1 MINDLG
7 NIYFKLPKL
16 FFPFPPYD
24 AGHTGESKTE
34 EQMKMI
40 FMRDKSKRR
49 RYGAIMRYTIL
60 AFIDAMI
67 YCSNELL
74 RLENIEKNPKE
85 EIKSSIAEEE
95 ENISFEFSALEI
107 IRKMY
112 RKILELATICNQL
125 KFFLDQINLRKNLGK
140 LDQG

>member
-1 MINDLG
+1 
-7 NIYFKLPKL
+7 
-16 FFPFPPYD
+16 
-24 AGHTGESKTE
+24 
-34 EQMKMI
+34 
-40 FMRDKSKRR
+40 
-49 RYGAIMRYTIL
+49 MRYTIL

-140 LDQG
+140 LDQGQLIETVMNEPILDEELHDDNDESFNTEIVSYIKNPVDLQRFEHSVRLVY

>member
-1 MINDLG
+1 
-7 NIYFKLPKL
+7 
-16 FFPFPPYD
+16 
-24 AGHTGESKTE
+24 
-34 EQMKMI
+34 
-40 FMRDKSKRR
+40 
-49 RYGAIMRYTIL
+49 MRYTIL

-112 RKILELATICNQL
+112 RKILEFATICNQL